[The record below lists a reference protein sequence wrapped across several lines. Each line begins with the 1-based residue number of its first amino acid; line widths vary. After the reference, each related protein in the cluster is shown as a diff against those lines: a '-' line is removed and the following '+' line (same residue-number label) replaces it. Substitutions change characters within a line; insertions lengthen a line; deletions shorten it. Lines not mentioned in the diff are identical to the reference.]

1 MIKSTIS
8 NSNFWLGLT
17 VAIFIFMSVY
27 PSIEFHTS
35 CPDARID
42 QSGNESCIHL
52 KGYLWEVVS
61 VLSLGLDG
69 DGSALSASVDEQQHR
84 NLVPVM
90 TAMIIILF
98 YQKRKG

>member
-1 MIKSTIS
+1 
-8 NSNFWLGLT
+8 
-17 VAIFIFMSVY
+17 
-27 PSIEFHTS
+27 
-35 CPDARID
+35 
-42 QSGNESCIHL
+42 
-52 KGYLWEVVS
+52 VS